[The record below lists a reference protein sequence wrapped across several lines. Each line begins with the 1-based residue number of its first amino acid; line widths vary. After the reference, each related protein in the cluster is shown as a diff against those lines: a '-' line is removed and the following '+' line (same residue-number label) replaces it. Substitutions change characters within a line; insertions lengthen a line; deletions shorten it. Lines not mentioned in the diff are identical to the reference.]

1 MSTNMAAPGLELLF
15 DRVSREI
22 SRPQDPLVCFI
33 HWELIS
39 HGFRCLGTGEQAGA
53 HETGTERLPDGWAN
67 NKELYTLRYGKEK
80 SQILLKALT
89 VEGTLIVNAMELQS
103 EKVSDVTL
111 NIQDFIDGAHLQ
123 QYHSVYKN
131 PGELKRQLEAK
142 LFSSLFGSKKENV
155 RPERARERPT
165 DDDPLRVPTRTPA
178 SHHPPWTDPPGHF
191 PYGAADL
198 DPLGVRSGGMI
209 MDPFLAGRTRPR
221 PDPLGLPPGAVPPGA
236 RFDPFG
242 PIGSGRPGPDPD
254 HLPPPGYD
262 DMFM

>member
-123 QYHSVYKN
+123 QYPSVYKN

-155 RPERARERPT
+155 RPERARERPA

-209 MDPFLAGRTRPR
+209 MDPFHAGRTRPR

-254 HLPPPGYD
+254 LLPPPGYD

>member
-1 MSTNMAAPGLELLF
+1 MASPGLELLYEL
-15 DRVSREI
+15 VSAEI
-22 SRPQDPLVCFI
+22 TEPQEPLVCFI
-33 HWELIS
+33 HWELICR
-39 HGFRCLGTGEQAGA
+39 GLRCLGTSEQVGA
-53 HETGTERLPDGWAN
+53 LAKDTERLPHGWAD
-67 NKELYTLRYGKEK
+67 NKELYTLLYKHQE

-89 VEGTLIVNAMELQS
+89 VDGALLVNAMELRS

-111 NIQDFIDGAHLQ
+111 TIQDFIDSNALR
-123 QYHSVYKN
+123 QYFQVYKN
-131 PGELKRQLEAK
+131 PEKLKQLLEEK
-142 LFSSLFGSKKENV
+142 FFSPLLGSKKENV
-155 RPERARERPT
+155 RSERERERPA

-178 SHHPPWTDPPGHF
+178 SHHPPWTNPPGHL

-198 DPLGVRSGGMI
+198 DPLGRHSGGMI
-209 MDPFLAGRTRPR
+209 MDPFHAGRTRPR
-221 PDPLGLPPGAVPPGA
+221 PDPLGGLPPGAVPPGA